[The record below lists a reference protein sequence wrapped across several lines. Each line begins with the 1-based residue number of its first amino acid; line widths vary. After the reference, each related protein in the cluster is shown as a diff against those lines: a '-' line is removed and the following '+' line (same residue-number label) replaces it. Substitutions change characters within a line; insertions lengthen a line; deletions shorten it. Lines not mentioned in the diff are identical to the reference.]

1 MARVEALELLTLYS
15 ALVDKDNEAL
25 KDQLKKHKLLG
36 KSKTKFTVTQPNR
49 TAFVLQL
56 QTLLLEANPKANDL
70 EPGDSGITGRNIKRK
85 SSGGGGSK
93 KRKQPGMRYY
103 MDYSWTEEEED

>member
-49 TAFVLQL
+49 TAP
-56 QTLLLEANPKANDL
+56 APDAAPRG
-70 EPGDSGITGRNIKRK
+70 EPEG
-85 SSGGGGSK
+85 
-93 KRKQPGMRYY
+93 Q
-103 MDYSWTEEEED
+103 